1 MQFIRVIK
9 RKTRLKVTHFMFP
22 SPKRSAIT
30 SSAWTSRAKE
40 AAASSEREA
49 VAAGH
54 AVAQAGAASAAVAV
68 GNGAKEVEDT
78 LGVPSGEAR
87 RTR

>member
-1 MQFIRVIK
+1 MQLK
-9 RKTRLKVTHFMFP
+9 RAKHNVTYVMIP
-22 SPKRSAIT
+22 APKRLAIT

-40 AAASSEREA
+40 AAALSEREA

-54 AVAQAGAASAAVAV
+54 AVAQAGAASVAV

-87 RTR
+87 RIR